1 MAVRVDTVVEEPRDA
16 GGAALYELH
25 EALLAVF
32 RELDDLIQLL
42 AVFASDG
49 IVGVGGGCGDVQL
62 GVGIADGDAAAADGH
77 AAGAIIAR
85 ADARGIEA
93 ARCVDGAAVDH
104 DFHL

>member
-42 AVFASDG
+42 GRLCFG
-49 IVGVGGGCGDVQL
+49 WHCRRWGRL
-62 GVGIADGDAAAADGH
+62 
-77 AAGAIIAR
+77 R
-85 ADARGIEA
+85 
-93 ARCVDGAAVDH
+93 
-104 DFHL
+104 